1 MAAVLGVARVVDLAE
16 GVFEASQGLAGEGA
30 ACAAGGFGDALAVLY
45 GQASGL
51 GEKLLGVLLQG
62 ADPKL
67 FGTLK
72 VLIEVGAVALEAFG
86 EA

>member
-1 MAAVLGVARVVDLAE
+1 MQHLASSIGPE
-16 GVFEASQGLAGEGA
+16 WRRSKSDN
-30 ACAAGGFGDALAVLY
+30 GFGDALAVFF

-72 VLIEVGAVALEAFG
+72 ILIEVGAVALEAFG